1 MITLRPHHILC
12 FQGYIGKGYS
22 ESFIDNMNTIVKKLR
37 EDSSI
42 KIKLT
47 LYTDD
52 VCKKC
57 PHKVE
62 HVGCASNN
70 KVLSMDKK
78 IMGYLNLDF
87 KIYSYEYLLN
97 RLQQNITMEAFND
110 ICRDCEW
117 YNYGLCAKAILD
129 KVKS

>member
-22 ESFIDNMNTIVKKLR
+22 KSFIDNMNIVVAKLK
-37 EDSSI
+37 EDPSI
-42 KIKLT
+42 NIKLT
-47 LYTDD
+47 PYADD

-57 PHKVE
+57 PHKVKN
-62 HVGCASNN
+62 VGCTSNN

-78 IMGYLNLDF
+78 VMDYLNLDF
-87 KIYSYEYLLN
+87 KIYSYKYLLN
-97 RLQQNITMEAFND
+97 RLQHNITIEAFND
-110 ICRDCEW
+110 ICSSCEW
-117 YNYGLCAKAILD
+117 CKYGLCHEAILD